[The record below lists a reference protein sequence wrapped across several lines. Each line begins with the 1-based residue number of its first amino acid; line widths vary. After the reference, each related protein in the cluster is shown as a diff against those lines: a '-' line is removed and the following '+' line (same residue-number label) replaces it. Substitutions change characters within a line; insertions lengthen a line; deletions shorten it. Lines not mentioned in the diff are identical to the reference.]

1 MKNKSIFQTFCIML
15 LLCISIVLHAQVPK
29 QFNYQGVARDAK
41 GNPLCRQTLSLK
53 LSVLPTSDANQV
65 EYEETQ
71 IVSTNEFGLY
81 TLQIGNGTVLTGDMK
96 TVKWESGNKYI
107 KVAIDPQGG
116 NNFHDMGTTQLL
128 SVPYAIYSDM
138 AGIAKESKNENKTR
152 ATNNYIEK
160 TSGAGVANSTSLL
173 YDNGTNIGLGT
184 TSPSAKFHIYQNVAS
199 VLEHLRMQN
208 VNANGAG
215 RFTMYNDG
223 ASAYATFTKYGS
235 TYAGG
240 YAGISTLYPYAN
252 LLAFG
257 NNGVAAGDGQ
267 GRFLISSAGN
277 IGMSIFKGGTSK
289 LKFHT
294 DFVTENVGIGGNA
307 VPESRVHLNNTDGAN
322 MDIRLSN
329 TTSGHT
335 ATDGFK
341 LSENGPNA
349 ELWNYE
355 NGALA
360 FGTNNNERMR
370 IAANGRVGI
379 GTNSPN
385 SAYRLTVNPDPAN
398 LIGGVIIN
406 DAGDETS
413 LKISKT
419 GLNPAVEISKTST
432 TTATPSLNVSSVSTS
447 APAQTI
453 SSGNTGLEISATKMG
468 LYSQS
473 DKSYGVYGKSDSLS
487 GGYFT
492 SNGSTSDLYNGVLR
506 GEYTGT
512 SSLASITGVYGKSV
526 HSTTLNDGIGVRGE
540 GGYKGIEGI
549 VNNPIPATVYGL
561 DATVYNNSS
570 AYGVYGQ
577 AGNNSNSGVGTKYGI
592 YGTASGGATNYAAYF
607 SSGNVNVVNMLSK
620 GGGTF
625 KIDHPLDPENKIL
638 YHSFVESPDMMNI
651 YNGNITTDANGE
663 AIVHMPDYF
672 NALNSDFRYQ
682 LTTIGSFAQVMVSEK
697 INGNTFKIK
706 SNTPNVEVSWMV
718 TGVRKDAF
726 ANQHR
731 VQVEVE
737 KNADEKGKY
746 IHPTAFGLPESQGI
760 DFAHEEVKRLKDAEG
775 RPTLPKQLPQPSPST
790 ERK

>member
-1 MKNKSIFQTFCIML
+1 
-15 LLCISIVLHAQVPK
+15 VPK
-29 QFNYQGVARDAK
+29 LFNYQGVARDAK
-41 GNPLCRQTLSLK
+41 GNPITQQTLSLK
-53 LSVLPTSDANQV
+53 ISVLPSGDAIQP

-71 IVSTNEFGLY
+71 KVSTNEFGLY
-81 TLQIGNGTVLTGDMK
+81 TLQIGNGTLMKGDMK
-96 TVKWESGNKYI
+96 TITWESGNKYI

-116 NNFHDMGTTQLL
+116 TNFQEMGTTQLL

-138 AGIAKESKNENKTR
+138 AGIANESKSDHPKTR

-184 TSPSAKFHIYQNVAS
+184 TTPAAKFHVNQNTAAVQ
-199 VLEHLRMQN
+199 EHIRMQN
-208 VNANGAG
+208 QSATGAG
-215 RFTMYNDG
+215 RFTMYNDA
-223 ASAYATFTKYGS
+223 ASGYATFTKYGS
-235 TYAGG
+235 SYAGG
-240 YAGISTLYPYAN
+240 YAGIPTLYPYAN

-277 IGMSIFKGGTSK
+277 IGISLYKGGTSK

-294 DFVTENVGIGGNA
+294 DFATENVGIGGNA
-307 VPESRVHLNNTDGAN
+307 VPESRVHLNNTDGTS
-322 MDIRLSN
+322 MDLRMTN

-335 ATDGFK
+335 SADGFK
-341 LSENGPNA
+341 ISENGTNA

-355 NGALA
+355 NGPLS
-360 FGTNNNERMR
+360 FGTNNNERIR

-379 GTNSPN
+379 GTNAPN
-385 SAYRLTVNPDPAN
+385 IGYRLTVNPDPVN
-398 LIGGVIIN
+398 TIGGILIN

-413 LKISKT
+413 LNISKS
-419 GLNPAVEISKTST
+419 GWNPAVTISKTST
-432 TTATPSLNVSSVSTS
+432 TTGTAALSVSSASPI
-447 APAQTI
+447 APAAAIQSEYYGI
-453 SSGNTGLEISATKMG
+453 EVDAVKNAVFGQSAKG
-468 LYSQS
+468 
-473 DKSYGVYGKSDSLS
+473 YGVYGQSDSLA

-512 SSLASITGVYGKSV
+512 STLTSITGVYGKSV

-577 AGNNSNSGVGTKYGI
+577 AGNHSNLGVGTKYAI
-592 YGTASGGATNYAAYF
+592 YGTASNGATNYAGYF

-638 YHSFVESPDMMNI
+638 FHSFVESPDMMNI
-651 YNGNITTDANGE
+651 YNGNITTDANGDAVIE
-663 AIVHMPDYF
+663 MPAYF
-672 NALNSDFRYQ
+672 NALNAEFRYQ

-697 INGNTFKIK
+697 INGNSFKIK
-706 SNTPNVEVSWMV
+706 SNAPNVEVSWMV
-718 TGVRKDAF
+718 TGIRKDAF

-746 IHPTAFGLPESQGI
+746 IHPTAFGLPESRGI
-760 DFAHEEVKRLKDAEG
+760 DFANEEAKRLEDAKG
-775 RPTLPKQLPQPSPST
+775 RPTQQQQVPHLSPKE